1 MPGLRV
7 DERVGDIYERED
19 VRLRARVRKIRLFR
33 CRRDVG
39 LAVRL
44 IGSCVKMI
52 RYKMMDRY

>member
-7 DERVGDIYERED
+7 DERVDDIHEGGDI
-19 VRLRARVRKIRLFR
+19 RLRARVRKTRQPAVLAC
-33 CRRDVG
+33 CRRYC
-39 LAVRL
+39 L